1 MCRACPFA
9 CRTLASIFSAEL
21 QSVSTASASP
31 EFSDNMAQNS
41 SEEKKGFFDSLVDN
55 VKNAGG
61 AVVDGVGKVGN
72 MAVSGVKSAGSAVG
86 DVAGKAV
93 DAGKVG

>member
-1 MCRACPFA
+1 M
-9 CRTLASIFSAEL
+9 
-21 QSVSTASASP
+21 
-31 EFSDNMAQNS
+31 
-41 SEEKKGFFDSLVDN
+41 KH
-55 VKNAGG
+55 AGG

-93 DAGKVG
+93 DAGKVGCY

>member
-1 MCRACPFA
+1 M
-9 CRTLASIFSAEL
+9 AE
-21 QSVSTASASP
+21 
-31 EFSDNMAQNS
+31 D
-41 SEEKKGFFDSLVDN
+41 KKGFFDSLVDN